1 MSPSHRTAD
10 DMVLDALHSMR
21 TLVGMEVAFISQ
33 FKDGRRIFR
42 YVDPLGSDV
51 PIHVGGS
58 DALEDSYCQ
67 RVIDGRL
74 PELIQDAMQLAEAR
88 KLPAT
93 AAVPVGAH
101 LSVPIRLSD
110 GGIYGTFCCFSRAA
124 NCALNARDI
133 DTMRCFADITAKF
146 IERQVAEEKR
156 REVLLARHTAVL
168 KAESFA
174 IVYQPI
180 VHIADSQ
187 VAGYEA
193 LTRFLAEPVRTPDV
207 WFEEAAEIGL
217 QQTLELAVI
226 AKALHNLNRLPEDI
240 YVSINASPATV
251 LSGALDEAL
260 SGYPC
265 ERLMLEVTEHSSVN
279 DYAQVVKVLKPL
291 RRRGLRLAV
300 DDAGAGFAS
309 FRHILELKPDVI
321 KLDTSLIRQIDT
333 DTGQRALAAALVR
346 FAQETGSQVVAEG
359 VETEAE
365 LAILRELS
373 VDKVQGYLLGRPA
386 PIETFLSGR
395 VA

>member
-1 MSPSHRTAD
+1 MSPNHRNAD

-42 YVDPLGSDV
+42 YVDPLDCDIPIRVGDSD
-51 PIHVGGS
+51 P
-58 DALEDSYCQ
+58 LEDSYCQ
-67 RVIDGRL
+67 RVVDGRL

-110 GGIYGTFCCFSRAA
+110 GGVYGTFCCFSRAA

-146 IERQVAEEKR
+146 IEQQVAEEKR
-156 REVLLARHTAVL
+156 REELLARHTAVL
-168 KAESFA
+168 NAECYS

-180 VHIADSQ
+180 VRIADGK
-187 VAGYEA
+187 VVGYEA

-207 WFEEAAEIGL
+207 WFDEASEIGL
-217 QQTLELAVI
+217 QLTLELAVI
-226 AKALHNLNRLPEDI
+226 AKALRSLTLFPEDT
-240 YVSINASPATV
+240 YVSINASPATI
-251 LSGALDEAL
+251 LSGALDEVF
-260 SGYPC
+260 SDYPC
-265 ERLMLEVTEHSSVN
+265 ERLMLEVTEHSSVH
-279 DYAQVVKVLKPL
+279 DYAPIMKALDPL

-300 DDAGAGFAS
+300 DDAGAGYAS

-321 KLDTSLIRQIDT
+321 KLDNSLIRQIDSN
-333 DTGQRALAAALVR
+333 TGHRALAAALVR
-346 FAQETGSQVVAEG
+346 FAQETGSMVVAEG

-365 LAILRELS
+365 LAILRELR
-373 VDKVQGYLLGRPA
+373 VNKAQGYLLGRPA

>member
-1 MSPSHRTAD
+1 MSPNHRTAD

-58 DALEDSYCQ
+58 DPLEDSYCQ
-67 RVIDGRL
+67 RVIDGCL

-124 NCALNARDI
+124 NCTLNARDI

-146 IERQVAEEKR
+146 IEQQVAEEKR
-156 REVLLARHTAVL
+156 REELLARHTAVL
-168 KAESFA
+168 NAEHFA

-180 VHIADSQ
+180 VHIADSK

-193 LTRFLAEPVRTPDV
+193 LTRFMAEPIRTPDV
-207 WFEEAAEIGL
+207 WFEEASEIGL

-226 AKALHNLNRLPEDI
+226 AKALRNLGRFPEGT

-251 LSGALDEAL
+251 LSGALEKAF

-279 DYAQVVKVLKPL
+279 DYAQVVKALEAL

-300 DDAGAGFAS
+300 DDAGARFAS

-333 DTGQRALAAALVR
+333 DTGHRALAAALVR
-346 FAQETGSQVVAEG
+346 FAQETRSQVVAEG